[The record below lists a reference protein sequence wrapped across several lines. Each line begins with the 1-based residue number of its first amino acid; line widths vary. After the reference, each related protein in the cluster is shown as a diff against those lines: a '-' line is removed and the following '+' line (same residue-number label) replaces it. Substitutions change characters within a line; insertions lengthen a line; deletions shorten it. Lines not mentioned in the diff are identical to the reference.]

1 MRYAD
6 AAAVAAGFR
15 TLTDE
20 EQARADAL
28 LEEAAVLIDA
38 VAADAKEDA
47 KWVVSCR
54 MVRRV
59 LGDGTG
65 GGMPLYPMGA
75 SQGSAT
81 ALGYTQSWT
90 MSGGTSGELYI
101 SRTERR
107 LLGAGNRIGA
117 HSPLEAITMIK
128 GIDVTLY
135 ERTQTGE
142 DDFGAAVYSE
152 TPVTVHN
159 VLVGEPETADLVNEL
174 QLYGKRLAYVL
185 AIPKGDTHD
194 WEGAAVAFFGQKFR
208 AYGSVTQGMEA
219 MIPLR
224 WNKKVKVER
233 YE

>member
-15 TLTDE
+15 TLTEE

-38 VAADAKEDA
+38 VAAAAKEDA
-47 KWVVSCR
+47 KRVVSCR

-65 GGMPLYPMGA
+65 GDMPLYPMGA

-81 ALGYTQSWT
+81 ALGYSQSWT
-90 MSGGTSGELYI
+90 MNGGTSGELYI

-117 HSPLEAITMIK
+117 HSPLEAMT
-128 GIDVTLY
+128 
-135 ERTQTGE
+135 
-142 DDFGAAVYSE
+142 
-152 TPVTVHN
+152 
-159 VLVGEPETADLVNEL
+159 
-174 QLYGKRLAYVL
+174 
-185 AIPKGDTHD
+185 
-194 WEGAAVAFFGQKFR
+194 
-208 AYGSVTQGMEA
+208 
-219 MIPLR
+219 
-224 WNKKVKVER
+224 
-233 YE
+233 

>member
-15 TLTDE
+15 TLTEE

-38 VAADAKEDA
+38 VAAAKEDA
-47 KWVVSCR
+47 KRVVSCR

-65 GGMPLYPMGA
+65 GDMPLYPMGA

-117 HSPLEAITMIK
+117 HSPLEAMT
-128 GIDVTLY
+128 
-135 ERTQTGE
+135 
-142 DDFGAAVYSE
+142 
-152 TPVTVHN
+152 
-159 VLVGEPETADLVNEL
+159 
-174 QLYGKRLAYVL
+174 
-185 AIPKGDTHD
+185 
-194 WEGAAVAFFGQKFR
+194 
-208 AYGSVTQGMEA
+208 
-219 MIPLR
+219 
-224 WNKKVKVER
+224 
-233 YE
+233 

>member
-65 GGMPLYPMGA
+65 GDMPLYPMGA

-90 MSGGTSGELYI
+90 MSGAHRESCI
-101 SRTERR
+101 SPAPSAGCWARATALGRTARWR
-107 LLGAGNRIGA
+107 L
-117 HSPLEAITMIK
+117 
-128 GIDVTLY
+128 
-135 ERTQTGE
+135 
-142 DDFGAAVYSE
+142 
-152 TPVTVHN
+152 
-159 VLVGEPETADLVNEL
+159 
-174 QLYGKRLAYVL
+174 
-185 AIPKGDTHD
+185 
-194 WEGAAVAFFGQKFR
+194 
-208 AYGSVTQGMEA
+208 
-219 MIPLR
+219 
-224 WNKKVKVER
+224 
-233 YE
+233 

>member
-65 GGMPLYPMGA
+65 GDMPLYPMGA

-107 LLGAGNRIGA
+107 LLGAGNRILRGC
-117 HSPLEAITMIK
+117 
-128 GIDVTLY
+128 
-135 ERTQTGE
+135 
-142 DDFGAAVYSE
+142 GAAWRRAPAHCRLRMPARKSS
-152 TPVTVHN
+152 TTCWARCRR
-159 VLVGEPETADLVNEL
+159 TA
-174 QLYGKRLAYVL
+174 
-185 AIPKGDTHD
+185 T
-194 WEGAAVAFFGQKFR
+194 
-208 AYGSVTQGMEA
+208 
-219 MIPLR
+219 
-224 WNKKVKVER
+224 
-233 YE
+233 

>member
-47 KWVVSCR
+47 KRVVSCR
-54 MVRRV
+54 MVRRQ
-59 LGDGTG
+59 LGESDSEG
-65 GGMPLYPMGA
+65 GVSFPMGA
-75 SQGSAT
+75 TQGTAT

-117 HSPLEAITMIK
+117 HSPLEAIT
-128 GIDVTLY
+128 
-135 ERTQTGE
+135 
-142 DDFGAAVYSE
+142 
-152 TPVTVHN
+152 
-159 VLVGEPETADLVNEL
+159 
-174 QLYGKRLAYVL
+174 
-185 AIPKGDTHD
+185 
-194 WEGAAVAFFGQKFR
+194 
-208 AYGSVTQGMEA
+208 
-219 MIPLR
+219 
-224 WNKKVKVER
+224 
-233 YE
+233 

>member
-65 GGMPLYPMGA
+65 GDMPLYPMGA

-107 LLGAGNRIGA
+107 LLGAGKPRQSGIGGDA
-117 HSPLEAITMIK
+117 NH
-128 GIDVTLY
+128 Y
-135 ERTQTGE
+135 
-142 DDFGAAVYSE
+142 GASDSHGVR
-152 TPVTVHN
+152 PFFCIRVRK
-159 VLVGEPETADLVNEL
+159 L
-174 QLYGKRLAYVL
+174 QALA
-185 AIPKGDTHD
+185 ATSKCP
-194 WEGAAVAFFGQKFR
+194 
-208 AYGSVTQGMEA
+208 S
-219 MIPLR
+219 
-224 WNKKVKVER
+224 
-233 YE
+233 

>member
-59 LGDGTG
+59 LGTG
-65 GGMPLYPMGA
+65 GDMPLYPMGA

-117 HSPLEAITMIK
+117 HSPLEAIT
-128 GIDVTLY
+128 
-135 ERTQTGE
+135 
-142 DDFGAAVYSE
+142 
-152 TPVTVHN
+152 
-159 VLVGEPETADLVNEL
+159 
-174 QLYGKRLAYVL
+174 
-185 AIPKGDTHD
+185 
-194 WEGAAVAFFGQKFR
+194 
-208 AYGSVTQGMEA
+208 
-219 MIPLR
+219 
-224 WNKKVKVER
+224 
-233 YE
+233 

>member
-28 LEEAAVLIDA
+28 LEEAA
-38 VAADAKEDA
+38 DAKEDA

-65 GGMPLYPMGA
+65 GDMPLYPMGA

-117 HSPLEAITMIK
+117 HSPLEAIT
-128 GIDVTLY
+128 
-135 ERTQTGE
+135 
-142 DDFGAAVYSE
+142 
-152 TPVTVHN
+152 
-159 VLVGEPETADLVNEL
+159 
-174 QLYGKRLAYVL
+174 
-185 AIPKGDTHD
+185 
-194 WEGAAVAFFGQKFR
+194 
-208 AYGSVTQGMEA
+208 
-219 MIPLR
+219 
-224 WNKKVKVER
+224 
-233 YE
+233 